1 MQMRETATTGRAT
14 STARRARR
22 RSLAREGMTLVEIMI
37 VVIIMALIA
46 TAVGVAVLPRLKKA
60 RIDSTKADAQT
71 VRSAVQMYLGDHP
84 GGDCPSMEKLVEDGQ
99 LDRSKRTSD
108 AWDRPFQIECDGEDV
123 SVVSPGPDG
132 QMGTEDDIR
141 A

>member
-1 MQMRETATTGRAT
+1 
-14 STARRARR
+14 
-22 RSLAREGMTLVEIMI
+22 MTLVEIMI

-71 VRSAVQMYLGDHP
+71 VRSAVQMFLGDHP
-84 GGDCPSMEKLVEDGQ
+84 GGECPSMEKLVEDGQ
-99 LDRSKRTSD
+99 LDRSKRTAD

-123 SVVSPGPDG
+123 TVVSPGPDG
-132 QMGTEDDIR
+132 QMGNEDDIR

>member
-1 MQMRETATTGRAT
+1 MQMRETATTARGAGTR
-14 STARRARR
+14 RRARR
-22 RSLAREGMTLVEIMI
+22 PSRAREGMTLVEIMI

-46 TAVGVAVLPRLKKA
+46 TAVGVAVLPRLKRA

-84 GGDCPSMEKLVEDGQ
+84 GGECPSIEKLVEDGQ

-108 AWDRPFQIECDGEDV
+108 AWDRPFQIECEGDDV
-123 SVVSPGPDG
+123 TVVSPGPDG
-132 QMGTEDDIR
+132 QLGSDDDIR